1 MNDDAP
7 PCDLTDRAVF
17 ATWTQ
22 DSVRYRDLDPNGHV
36 NNGAINE
43 FFEDGRVHFRRETMA
58 GLGDAVLTGFAVG
71 SFSAR
76 YRAALHHPATV
87 EIGTVV
93 MRIGNA
99 SFTLGQGVF
108 DGDRCIAT
116 AEVVSVFFDPDS
128 GRSRPLT
135 GEVRRALESALR
147 R

>member
-1 MNDDAP
+1 
-7 PCDLTDRAVF
+7 
-17 ATWTQ
+17 
-22 DSVRYRDLDPNGHV
+22 
-36 NNGAINE
+36 
-43 FFEDGRVHFRRETMA
+43 
-58 GLGDAVLTGFAVG
+58 VLTGFAVG

-99 SFTLGQGVF
+99 SFMLGQGVF

-135 GEVRRALESALR
+135 DEVRRALESALR